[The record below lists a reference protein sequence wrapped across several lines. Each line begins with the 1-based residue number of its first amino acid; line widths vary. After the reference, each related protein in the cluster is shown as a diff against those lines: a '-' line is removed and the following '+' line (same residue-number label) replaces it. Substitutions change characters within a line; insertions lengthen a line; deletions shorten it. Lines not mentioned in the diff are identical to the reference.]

1 MGRLGRI
8 DGPSL
13 ASVGYLVP
21 RTGKLPALV
30 LLTARVSTLV
40 RRHPGPGVRAPVCE
54 LNAPRADRAV

>member
-30 LLTARVSTLV
+30 VLTARVRTLD
-40 RRHPGPGVRAPVCE
+40 GVTRARKASAG
-54 LNAPRADRAV
+54 L